1 MGRKKVDRWRH
12 QAELVNQGATLVFF
26 RCFCPAV
33 VNDST
38 MHDAFIWCCHQRR
51 KLLMCVPDM
60 LHPNQLGNGLTMT
73 YRQQSIRWWEAERP
87 EPIYWSCGILILSAT
102 GKKWFQC
109 FFELLV
115 HFNPLQQGALCTGS
129 TLQIH
134 RWVFGACQMQLCRT
148 QVGHMASL
156 AKKSIAYTL
165 RSYPSANLWNPKLKA
180 GVTEVQWSVEIA
192 YPTSVWF
199 PSCPNQ

>member
-1 MGRKKVDRWRH
+1 MFLSCSGEWQHD
-12 QAELVNQGATLVFF
+12 A
-26 RCFCPAV
+26 RCFHLVLPSKKETAHVCAGYASSEPAWKRAYHDLPTAVYKV
-33 VNDST
+33 VRGWKARTNILKLWDPHPQCHWEEMVSMLLWIARALQPIAARGLMHWIDS
-38 MHDAFIWCCHQRR
+38 
-51 KLLMCVPDM
+51 PD
-60 LHPNQLGNGLTMT
+60 T
-73 YRQQSIRWWEAERP
+73 Y
-87 EPIYWSCGILILSAT
+87 
-102 GKKWFQC
+102 
-109 FFELLV
+109 
-115 HFNPLQQGALCTGS
+115 
-129 TLQIH
+129 
-134 RWVFGACQMQLCRT
+134 RWVFGAYQMQLCRT